1 MREQTGGSEPSQYPK
16 EKKAIWSGVCQIC
29 DSLSSGERNG
39 NSPNQLYVIARVRC
53 ITGVVG
59 QHRADTRIGRRVTN
73 LHLNLRILGRITK
86 EGNSPVDEKM
96 QALWMLFPSTAGYT
110 SLWEFGRTIS

>member
-1 MREQTGGSEPSQYPK
+1 MRELTGGSEPSQYPK
-16 EKKAIWSGVCQIC
+16 EKKAIWSGVYQIC

-59 QHRADTRIGRRVTN
+59 RHQADTRIGRRVTN
-73 LHLNLRILGRITK
+73 LYLSLIIMEILTG

-96 QALWMLFPSTAGYT
+96 
-110 SLWEFGRTIS
+110 

>member
-16 EKKAIWSGVCQIC
+16 EKKAIRSGVSQIS

-53 ITGVVG
+53 IAGVVG
-59 QHRADTRIGRRVTN
+59 QRWADTRIGRRVTN
-73 LHLNLRILGRITK
+73 LHFSLISLERITG
-86 EGNSPVDEKM
+86 EGNSPVDKKV
-96 QALWMLFPSTAGYT
+96 
-110 SLWEFGRTIS
+110 